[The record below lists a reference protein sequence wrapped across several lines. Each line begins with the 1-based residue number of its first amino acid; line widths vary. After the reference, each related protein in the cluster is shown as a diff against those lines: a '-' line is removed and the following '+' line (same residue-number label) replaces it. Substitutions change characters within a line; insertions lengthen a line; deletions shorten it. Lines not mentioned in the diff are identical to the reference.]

1 MTPYA
6 NLYHNTEQLHALQ
19 DEPDSSDDEADLPL
33 FIDNPEVPNVAPDMH
48 VFDNQEIPAP
58 STPVIVDHSQIIYD
72 VSSSPF
78 ADDPNLSVLA
88 HSPQPQNVI
97 LHFLHSTLSLFCPF
111 VHDDRALYSYLF
123 FKGFGNRA

>member
-33 FIDNPEVPNVAPDMH
+33 FIDNPEVPDAAPDMH
-48 VFDNQEIPAP
+48 VFDNQEIHAP

-97 LHFLHSTLSLFCPF
+97 LHFCIPPFHFFVLLFMMTVPYILIC
-111 VHDDRALYSYLF
+111 F